1 VNDALELVRQG
12 AEIKGEVNLSQ
23 FADES
28 VIDELEKERFYKR
41 LTSAGSKR

>member
-1 VNDALELVRQG
+1 LNNPLELVRQG
-12 AEIKGEVNLSQ
+12 AEIRGEVNLSQ

>member
-1 VNDALELVRQG
+1 LNNPLELVRHG
-12 AEIKGEVNLSQ
+12 AEIRGEVNLSQ

>member
-1 VNDALELVRQG
+1 LNNALELVRHG

-28 VIDELEKERFYKR
+28 VIDELEKEGLQK
-41 LTSAGSKR
+41 AH